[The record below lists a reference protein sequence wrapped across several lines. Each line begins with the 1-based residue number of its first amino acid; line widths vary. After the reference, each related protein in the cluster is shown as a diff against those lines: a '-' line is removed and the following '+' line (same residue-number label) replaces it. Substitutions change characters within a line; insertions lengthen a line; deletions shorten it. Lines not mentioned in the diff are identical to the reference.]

1 MEKDPFEE
9 AEWSI
14 FGLAIRDARVLKAR
28 GQVRAGFRVLL
39 SGLRRAQDAATG
51 GEEWAESLL
60 AAYKQETDAYRA
72 NRHQPEAA
80 APCSHTAG
88 EPPN

>member
-1 MEKDPFEE
+1 MDKDPLEE

-39 SGLRRAQDAATG
+39 TGLRRAQDAATG
-51 GEEWAESLL
+51 GEAWAESLL
-60 AAYKQETDAYRA
+60 TAYKQETDAYRA
-72 NRHQPEAA
+72 TRHQKDG
-80 APCSHTAG
+80 SLK
-88 EPPN
+88 

>member
-1 MEKDPFEE
+1 MAMEKDPFEE

-39 SGLRRAQDAATG
+39 TGLRRAQDAATG
-51 GEEWAESLL
+51 GEAWAESLL
-60 AAYKQETDAYRA
+60 TAYKQETDAYRA
-72 NRHQPEAA
+72 TRHQQDG
-80 APCSHTAG
+80 SLK
-88 EPPN
+88 